1 MRSPIAKRASLYSV
15 FCTLHSREIR
25 ERDVFYSATLLKSIV
40 AKAVIQLQFLL
51 YGSDDDYS
59 HFGCFAEELA
69 KKYEA
74 FLPTGLLK

>member
-1 MRSPIAKRASLYSV
+1 MAKRASLYSV
-15 FCTLHSREIR
+15 SVLYRAVLHREIR

-40 AKAVIQLQFLL
+40 AKAVIQLHFLL

-59 HFGCFAEELA
+59 HFGCFGEELA